1 MFNVRE
7 GITRADDNLPAR
19 FHDEP
24 LPEGPAKGMVIT
36 QENLDS
42 YLDAYYDLRG
52 WDKETGKPTR
62 EKLTE
67 LGLEDLIPDVW
78 G

>member
-1 MFNVRE
+1 
-7 GITRADDNLPAR
+7 L
-19 FHDEP
+19 
-24 LPEGPAKGMVIT
+24 
-36 QENLDS
+36 